1 MVLKLAEQGR
11 VGLNDSI
18 AKYLPVV
25 AADLS
30 YPKAINGAPNGSSI
44 QVQDLLRMTAGLHER
59 PDPDGN
65 TE

>member
-1 MVLKLAEQGR
+1 M
-11 VGLNDSI
+11 GLNDSI

>member
-1 MVLKLAEQGR
+1 MLAEQGK

-18 AKYLPVV
+18 AEYLPVV
-25 AADLS
+25 AAELTFPNHTADGQV
-30 YPKAINGAPNGSSI
+30 INGSSI
-44 QVQDLLRMTAGLHER
+44 ELQDLLRHTAGLHER